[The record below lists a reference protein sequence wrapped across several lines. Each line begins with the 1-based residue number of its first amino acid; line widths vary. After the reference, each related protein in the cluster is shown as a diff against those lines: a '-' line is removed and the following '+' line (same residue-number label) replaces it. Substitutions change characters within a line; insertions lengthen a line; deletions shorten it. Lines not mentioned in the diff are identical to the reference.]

1 VPVACTLGRQD
12 QAERIQRWR
21 LLLAR
26 AQRRD
31 PIPGGVSFAL
41 PATLA
46 AETAGLAAAEQR
58 CCAFFAFS
66 LHLADGGLR
75 LEIRAPDEAWPLVA
89 DLFGAADR

>member
-1 VPVACTLGRQD
+1 MACTLGGQD
-12 QAERIQRWR
+12 QAERIRQWR

-26 AQRRD
+26 AQSRE
-31 PIPGGVSFAL
+31 PIAGGVSFAL

-46 AETAGLAAAEQR
+46 AQTAGLAAAEQR

-75 LEIRAPDEAWPLVA
+75 LEIRAPEDAWPLVA
-89 DLFGAADR
+89 DLFGTAGQ